1 MRLPTAVL
9 APVSAL
15 MLSTVLSTGVLA
27 APASLVADRVQIN
40 GDSRLIASGDII
52 VAYEG
57 TALTAETLIYDA
69 NTDQLII
76 EGPIEITDGSGTRI
90 LADSATLSS
99 DLRDGILQS
108 ARLVFAENAQLAAA
122 EIHRADGRYTQLYKT
137 TLSSCKI
144 CETSETPL
152 WEIRAKRVIHDAE
165 EQQLYFDSA
174 TLRFWDVPIFYI
186 PRLRLPDPTLTRARG
201 FLVPSIKSSTAL
213 GLGVRVPYFIPIGD
227 NRDVTF
233 SPTITSNSRS
243 LGWQYRQ
250 AYRTGRIQFDGAIGT
265 DDLGSNSV
273 RGYVFGTGEFD
284 LKHDFTLSFALQ
296 AASDE
301 DYLSDYGIS
310 ETDWLETNLRV
321 ERFRK
326 DQAIELEFV
335 NLESLRNTDDN
346 RTQPTQSF
354 DGNFEQKFTLAGVAG
369 EFDLGVSGHGH
380 LRRSTTDG
388 DDGRDMVRLSATA
401 GWGHTWITGPGIVT
415 TARAELREDQYYI
428 YQDSSRDETQSVF
441 TPSAS
446 LMARLPLVRA
456 TKTGATQVLEPIV
469 QLTWSGDTDA
479 DIPNDDSQL
488 VEFDEGNLFSTNRFG
503 GYDVTEHGFAANLGL
518 QFSHETQEGTQYT
531 MLLGRSL
538 RQNEIEDYSDA
549 SGLSGM
555 QSDWLLGASI
565 NIGASLGL
573 QHRTLFDDDLSI
585 TKSETRLDWDQNRF
599 DISTNYAWLQADA
612 DEDRDEDVSEWTVE
626 TGYQLNQHWSANT
639 DWRYDFV
646 ADRAS
651 TAGIGLRF
659 ENECVDFDLSLSR
672 RYTSSSSVSPSTIF
686 GVSVSLTGFGTGGA
700 SNKSA
705 RSCGIPKV

>member
-1 MRLPTAVL
+1 MRLTTRLL
-9 APVSAL
+9 APISAL
-15 MLSTVLSTGVLA
+15 LMSTMLTHA

-40 GDSRLIASGDII
+40 GDSRLIASGDIV

-57 TALTAETLIYDA
+57 TTLTAETLIFDA
-69 NTDQLII
+69 NTDQLTI

-165 EQQLYFDSA
+165 DQQLYFDNA

-201 FLVPSIKSSTAL
+201 FLVPSIKSSTEL
-213 GLGVRVPYFIPIGD
+213 GLGVSVPYFIPIGE

-250 AYRTGRIQFDGAIGT
+250 AYHNGRIQFDGAIGT
-265 DDLGSNSV
+265 DNLGSDGA

-284 LKHDFTLSFALQ
+284 LRHDFTLSFALQ
-296 AASDE
+296 AASD
-301 DYLSDYGIS
+301 DTYLSNYAIS
-310 ETDWLETNLRV
+310 GTDWLETNIAIDRYK
-321 ERFRK
+321 K
-326 DQAIELEFV
+326 DQAISLEFV
-335 NLESLRNTDDN
+335 NLESLRNNDDN

-354 DGNFEQKFTLAGVAG
+354 DGSFEQKFALAGVSG
-369 EFDLGVSGHGH
+369 MFDLGVSTHAH
-380 LRRSTTDG
+380 LRRSTVDG
-388 DDGRDMVRLSATA
+388 DDGRDLMRLSATA
-401 GWGHTWITGPGIVT
+401 GWGNTWITGPGIVT

-428 YQDSSRDETQSVF
+428 YQDSSRADTQSVF

-446 LMARLPLVRA
+446 LMARLPLVRG
-456 TKTGATQVLEPIV
+456 TETGATQVLEPII
-469 QLTWSGDTDA
+469 QLTWSGDNDA

-503 GYDVTEHGFAANLGL
+503 GYDVTEHGLAANLGL
-518 QFSHETQEGTQYT
+518 QFTHETREGTQYSV
-531 MLLGRSL
+531 LLGRSL
-538 RQNEIEDYSDA
+538 RETEVTEYSDA

-565 NIGASLGL
+565 DIGASFGL

-585 TKSETRLDWDQNRF
+585 TKSETRFDWDRDRF
-599 DISTNYAWLQADA
+599 DLSTNYAWLEEDA
-612 DEDRDEDVSEWTVE
+612 DEGRDDHVSEWTVE
-626 TGYQLNQHWSANT
+626 TGYQLNQHWSASA

-659 ENECVDFDLSLSR
+659 ENECVDFDLSVSR
-672 RYTSSSSVSPSTIF
+672 SYTSSSSVSPSTIF
-686 GVSVSLTGFGTGGA
+686 GVSVSLTGFGTNGT